1 MRVSYDVVFDPNH
14 ELGSDELRIFELRGR
29 HYHYLEMTETWLE
42 QVDLGLTVWERIFEA
57 KQARWLR
64 WCDGQG
70 NLLLKLSSRDP
81 DMKRMVQ
88 WILTLAMLL
97 LGLAFCRGQGHWHP
111 VWGQSSTQQLEQAV
125 QAQHWPQAIAIVEQ
139 MIRSQPQRRA
149 ELEVYREHLK
159 ALQAEQAQS
168 PTLPVEADPTPIPI
182 RPPQAGYDITLR
194 FLDERFG
201 SQEQAVIQAAARRW
215 EEVVIGDLPEYRGDI
230 GPARCARFI
239 RQGTPAYSGSIDDVL
254 VDVLVSD
261 ETDPGKKVGGTGD
274 FAARALACVHRGN
287 NQAIYGVI
295 QYELEFL
302 QAASEGSLY
311 RVSLH
316 EFGHILG
323 LVPSTARWI
332 RGLNSAQPTYAGAQG
347 LQEYQA
353 LGGQGQ
359 VPVQSCFPRGPR
371 GGRDCTGAH
380 SHWDPLRLP
389 GEVMSTGAAISR
401 ISLGALMDLG
411 YQVDMVAADPLVLG
425 AG

>member
-1 MRVSYDVVFDPNH
+1 
-14 ELGSDELRIFELRGR
+14 
-29 HYHYLEMTETWLE
+29 
-42 QVDLGLTVWERIFEA
+42 
-57 KQARWLR
+57 
-64 WCDGQG
+64 
-70 NLLLKLSSRDP
+70 
-81 DMKRMVQ
+81 
-88 WILTLAMLL
+88 
-97 LGLAFCRGQGHWHP
+97 
-111 VWGQSSTQQLEQAV
+111 
-125 QAQHWPQAIAIVEQ
+125 
-139 MIRSQPQRRA
+139 
-149 ELEVYREHLK
+149 
-159 ALQAEQAQS
+159 
-168 PTLPVEADPTPIPI
+168 
-182 RPPQAGYDITLR
+182 
-194 FLDERFG
+194 LDERFG
-201 SQEQAVIQAAARRW
+201 PQEQAVIQAAARRW
-215 EEVVIGDLPEYRGDI
+215 EEVVIGDLPEYRGGI

-261 ETDPGKKVGGTGD
+261 ETDPGKKVGRTGD

-287 NQAIYGVI
+287 DQAIYGVI

-347 LQEYQA
+347 MQEYQA

-359 VPVQSCFPRGPR
+359 VPVQSCFPRGPG

-401 ISLGALMDLG
+401 ISLGVLMDLG
-411 YQVDMVAADPLVLG
+411 YQVDMAAADPVVLG